1 MEKINDN
8 TIFCGVMVLLSLIY
22 IGLDLVKINNNIPLT
37 DKDYFFGMLNLTLII
52 FWIISLKK
60 TLNN

>member
-37 DKDYFFGMLNLTLII
+37 DKDYFFAMLNLILII
-52 FWIISLKK
+52 FWITSLKK

>member
-22 IGLDLVKINNNIPLT
+22 IGLDLLKIYNNIPFT
-37 DKDYFFGMLNLTLII
+37 NKDCFFATLNIVLII
-52 FWIISLKK
+52 FWITSLKK